1 VPSTGTQAL
10 TALRFSK
17 RTERS
22 TWRSRTS
29 GNFES
34 GSTLDGLLE
43 IVDERGAGHAGLAVD
58 RIAQEPQISSRQ
70 LES

>member
-1 VPSTGTQAL
+1 MGTQAW
-10 TALRFSK
+10 TRFRFSK

-29 GNFES
+29 GNLES
-34 GSTLDGLLE
+34 GSTLMGCSRLSTSEEQAMRALPLMRMAHD
-43 IVDERGAGHAGLAVD
+43 
-58 RIAQEPQISSRQ
+58 PQISSRQ